1 MATIPRLTE
10 PLPRDYGWK
19 RSLSVPTV
27 FRWLKAGWNDF
38 LVQPVSS
45 LAYGVAVFAVSLVM
59 VAGLFKLNIDY
70 ILFPA
75 LSGFMIFAPVIALGL
90 YEKSR
95 RLSYGEPV
103 NLLAM
108 IFVRPRSGGQVIFT
122 GVLLMLLMLLWM
134 RAAVI
139 LYALFFGLTPFP
151 GLDDVTRM
159 LFATQSGGLL
169 LFAGTAIGGLFAAFS
184 FAISVFSLPML
195 LNERT
200 DALTAMGTSLALVW
214 NNLFV
219 MIVWGLVVLA
229 LTLLSIA
236 TAFLGLIVAFPVLG
250 HATWHAYRTMRQD
263 PVGDA
268 TVEVLDG
275 A

>member
-1 MATIPRLTE
+1 MAIIPPLTK
-10 PLPRDYGWK
+10 PLPRDYGRK
-19 RSLSVPTV
+19 RNLPIVTG

-38 LVQPVSS
+38 LTQPGSS
-45 LAYGVAVFAVSLVM
+45 LAYGLAVFAASVAMVM
-59 VAGLFKLNIDY
+59 GLFKLEIDY

-95 RLSYGEPV
+95 RLADGESV

-108 IFVRPRSGGQVIFT
+108 ILVKPRSGGQVVFT

-139 LYALFFGLTPFP
+139 LYALFFGLTAFP
-151 GLDDVTRM
+151 GLDDVTQM
-159 LFATQSGGLL
+159 LFTTRSGWLL
-169 LFAGTAIGGLFAAFS
+169 LCTGTVIGGLFAAFS

-214 NNLFV
+214 NNLSV
-219 MIVWGLVVLA
+219 MIVWGAIVLA
-229 LTLLSIA
+229 LISVSIA
-236 TAFLGLIVAFPVLG
+236 TVFFGLIVTFPVLG
-250 HATWHAYRTMRQD
+250 HATWHAYRSVRREPAANETAVT
-263 PVGDA
+263 P
-268 TVEVLDG
+268 DG
-275 A
+275 I